1 MDYKFTYIDVGC
13 NGRISD
19 GGVFRSSSLS
29 KALEEN
35 SLNVPKPA
43 TLDDEKTTVPYVIV
57 ADDAFPLKSYIMKPF
72 GSRNLSSEQR
82 IFNYR
87 LSRARRIVENAFGI
101 LASRFR
107 VFLST
112 ISLNPV
118 ASCALHNYLRTKAA
132 LAYTPTGSVDSESV
146 GGTTHT
152 GEWRK
157 ETSLVS
163 VGRQGT
169 NTYSKDAKEV
179 RDKLCEYFNNDDK
192 CHGKTIIYKIA
203 I

>member
-1 MDYKFTYIDVGC
+1 M
-13 NGRISD
+13 
-19 GGVFRSSSLS
+19 
-29 KALEEN
+29 
-35 SLNVPKPA
+35 NVPKPA
-43 TLDDEKTTVPYVIV
+43 TLDDKITTVPYVTV

-112 ISLNPV
+112 ISLNPENTEKV
-118 ASCALHNYLRTKAA
+118 VLASCALHNYLRTKSA
-132 LAYTPTGSVDSESV
+132 LAYTPTGSVDSESAD
-146 GGTTHT
+146 GTMHA

-157 ETSLVS
+157 ETSLIS
-163 VGRQGT
+163 IGWQGT
-169 NTYSKDAKEV
+169 NTYSKGAKEF
-179 RDKLCEYFNNDDK
+179 RDKLCEYFNNDGQVPLFVIIIIIHTSVDCPFLGTIVSLKNYRDLK
-192 CHGKTIIYKIA
+192 CGHFDM
-203 I
+203 